1 MHALDGELSLDT
13 MSSVQ
18 PTAPPSLGDELKRA
32 IGWVVS
38 QAFAKTPRVL
48 HPAVAVAL
56 IAVQATVTAFLTVAV
71 LNLLLEKEHAVD
83 VQLLA
88 GLTMCALTSALAIG
102 IVREFVGLPERARP
116 WILSFIAACTF
127 WLAVII

>member
-1 MHALDGELSLDT
+1 

-18 PTAPPSLGDELKRA
+18 PTAPPSLGDDLKRA

-38 QAFAKTPRVL
+38 RAFSITPRVL

-56 IAVQATVTAFLTVAV
+56 LALQVTVTAFLTVAL
-71 LNLLLEKEHAVD
+71 LNLLLEEDHAVD

-88 GLTMCALTSALAIG
+88 GLTMCALVSALAFG
-102 IVREFVGLPERARP
+102 ICREMIALPESARP
-116 WILSFIAACTF
+116 WFLSFVAAF
-127 WLAVII
+127 